1 MIHFSIDF
9 IGDFVPQDLDLQSGS
24 VSLTQMNLD
33 PTRSGSTT
41 LATCPLLCGHV
52 VFSGGYCSPL
62 TYTII
67 VLTDWVTEVAGAY
80 SMVSPQ
86 CGLP

>member
-1 MIHFSIDF
+1 M
-9 IGDFVPQDLDLQSGS
+9 P
-24 VSLTQMNLD
+24 
-33 PTRSGSTT
+33 
-41 LATCPLLCGHV
+41 ACPLFCGHV
-52 VFSGGYCSPL
+52 VFSGGYYSVRQERWAPQSYLDYYSPL

-67 VLTDWVTEVAGAY
+67 VLTDWVTEVVGAY

>member
-1 MIHFSIDF
+1 M
-9 IGDFVPQDLDLQSGS
+9 LY
-24 VSLTQMNLD
+24 
-33 PTRSGSTT
+33 
-41 LATCPLLCGHV
+41 
-52 VFSGGYCSPL
+52 FSGGYYSVRQERWAPQSFLVRQERWAPQSYLVWQERWAPQSYLDYYSPL